1 MYKTITHIA
10 VRQNTATLLRKRLKK
25 NMEGDKMLLPSEKL
39 SNDEPKEIQ
48 NIAIPRETLLF
59 RL

>member
-1 MYKTITHIA
+1 
-10 VRQNTATLLRKRLKK
+10 
-25 NMEGDKMLLPSEKL
+25 MEGDKMLLPSEKL
-39 SNDEPKEIQ
+39 SNDEPREIQ